1 MAQNTEEIAAMMA
14 TLRTMDQRLVAQ
26 DEVIA
31 DLRRPSG
38 ASASTV
44 HSVLAAQPNPN
55 LLPPLETPQVPD
67 PRDMFPT
74 ASAYRP
80 PIQPPT
86 GTIPFVMNE
95 VNPAMIKIARLEKAL
110 KKSQGFNS
118 IPDIEDGYTE
128 ASVRLPEK
136 FKMPHIDRFD
146 ESEDPIV
153 YVHLFL
159 DVLRPTGLSRAQ
171 KLSLFGRTLSDVVA
185 IWYAKLEDSTKR
197 NWEEL
202 SEGFVNQY
210 SYNTQIEVT
219 ISELEATT
227 QNPKEPFIDFV
238 ARWREKATRMTSRP
252 FEKEQVKLVVQN
264 LEPDMLQKMI
274 VAPLSTFASLHE
286 LGGQIESTFKK
297 GIIHR
302 TREPAKK
309 PFTRNTNASTSTMPR
324 PTDVSTI
331 ATSSA
336 KIVNP
341 FAVATN
347 SQTAQNSQPWNR
359 RPFNPLYMSP
369 THTLKVLMDKGHL
382 KPLVPRP
389 LPDSLPAR
397 HDPT

>member
-14 TLRTMDQRLVAQ
+14 ALRTMDQRLAAQ

-44 HSVLAAQPNPN
+44 HLVAAAQPNPN

-67 PRDMFPT
+67 LQEMFPT
-74 ASAYRP
+74 TSAYRP
-80 PIQPPT
+80 PVQPPT
-86 GTIPFVMNE
+86 GTIPFDMNE
-95 VNPAMIKIARLEKAL
+95 VNPTMIKIVRLEKAL

-128 ASVRLPEK
+128 ALVRLPEK

-146 ESEDPIV
+146 GSGDPIV
-153 YVHLFL
+153 HVRLFS
-159 DVLRPTGLSRAQ
+159 DVLRPMGLSRAQ
-171 KLSLFGRTLSDVVA
+171 KLSLFRRTLSD
-185 IWYAKLEDSTKR
+185 
-197 NWEEL
+197 
-202 SEGFVNQY
+202 
-210 SYNTQIEVT
+210 IEVT
-219 ISELEATT
+219 IGELEATT
-227 QNPKEPFIDFV
+227 QSCKVPFIDFV
-238 ARWREKATRMTSRP
+238 ARWRAKAAKITSRP
-252 FEKEQVKLVVQN
+252 SEREQVRLVVQN
-264 LEPDMLQKMI
+264 LELDMLQKMI

-286 LGGQIESTFKK
+286 LGVQIESAFKK
-297 GIIHR
+297 GIIHK
-302 TREPAKK
+302 TSEPAKK
-309 PFTRNTNASTSTMPR
+309 PFTRSTNASTNTIPR

-336 KIVNP
+336 KMVDP
-341 FAVATN
+341 FAAAIN

-382 KPLVPRP
+382 KPLDPRP
-389 LPDSLPAR
+389 LPDPLPAR
-397 HDPT
+397 HNPTQYCTFHQ